1 MELSSED
8 ALLQEGEAAV
18 TLKPGL
24 VDQQTRLK
32 LWKKASRKTAY
43 LVGFVAATPDDLPE
57 KQPPC
62 QDIESFQL
70 VLPPLIDSGNGTTRL
85 MLKLL
90 PEPG

>member
-8 ALLQEGEAAV
+8 ALLQEGEATV

-43 LVGFVAATPDDLPE
+43 LVGFAAFD
-57 KQPPC
+57 
-62 QDIESFQL
+62 
-70 VLPPLIDSGNGTTRL
+70 RL
-85 MLKLL
+85 R
-90 PEPG
+90 